1 MLEVRNLSAAYGE
14 LEILHNI
21 SFHVP
26 KGKNL
31 IIIGPNGCGKTT
43 LLRTIAGILPY
54 QGEILLNNERL
65 KALSVK
71 EKGKRIALMSQFGY
85 ADFDYSIEQTVMMGR
100 YSHLKKGLFKQLS
113 KEDKAIVD
121 KSIEIA
127 GLKGMEHLSVLKL
140 SGGQLQRVFYARAL
154 AQCPTLILLDEPTN
168 HLDLKYQAELLQYVK
183 EWSSKSGHMAVGVLH
198 DINQAIQFGDY
209 VVVLKEGRVVEKG
222 DVKDVITKEL
232 LKDVFEMDIS
242 SYMLE
247 HLRRWEEIND
257 GL

>member
-1 MLEVRNLSAAYGE
+1 MLEVRNLSASYGE
-14 LEILHNI
+14 VEILHNI

-26 KGKNL
+26 TGKNL

-54 QGEILLNNERL
+54 EGEILLNNEVL
-65 KALSVK
+65 KGLSVK
-71 EKGKRIALMSQFGY
+71 EKGKRIALMSQFSY
-85 ADFDYSIEQTVMMGR
+85 VDFDYTIEQTVMMGR
-100 YSHLKKGLFKQLS
+100 YSHQKSGLFKQL
-113 KEDKAIVD
+113 KNEDKEIV
-121 KSIEIA
+121 KNAIEIA
-127 GLKGMEHLSVLKL
+127 GLKGMEQNSVLKL

-183 EWSSKSGHMAVGVLH
+183 EWSKENNHMAVGVLH

-209 VVVLKEGRVVEKG
+209 VVVLKEGIVLAEG
-222 DVKDVITKEL
+222 DVNEVITKDL
-232 LKDVFEMDIS
+232 LKAVFDMDIS
-242 SYMLE
+242 RYMLK
-247 HLRRWEEIND
+247 HLRKWEEING